1 MEDIMDRLF
10 ALIESLSFNGC
21 LTKEEEVDFEKIK
34 KDYDIAKEAAYIL
47 HCPKCGEEIKF

>member
-47 HCPKCGEEIKF
+47 HCPKCGEAIKF